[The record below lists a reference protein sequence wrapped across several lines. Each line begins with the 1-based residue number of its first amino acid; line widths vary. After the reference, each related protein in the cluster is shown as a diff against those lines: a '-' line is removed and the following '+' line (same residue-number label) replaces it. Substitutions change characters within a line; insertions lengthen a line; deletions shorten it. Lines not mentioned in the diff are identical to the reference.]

1 MVELERLMSMN
12 LVIFW
17 ILLGVVLCVMELMIP
32 SAFLESA
39 LGVSAIIVGLFT
51 MALPVAF
58 SWQVALWMLLSLLMF
73 WALRR
78 FSPRNQP
85 PALMDATEAR
95 TITSIPPGQSG
106 RVMYEGNSWPAC
118 CSDREIAIATN
129 QTVIVVGRQGNTLI
143 VMPESALL

>member
-1 MVELERLMSMN
+1 MN
-12 LVIFW
+12 LAIFW
-17 ILLGVVLCVMELMIP
+17 ILLGVALCVMELMIP
-32 SAFLESA
+32 TAFLESA
-39 LGVSAIIVGLFT
+39 LGVSAIVVGLIV
-51 MALPVAF
+51 MVLPLMAF
-58 SWQVALWMLLSLLMF
+58 SWQVALWMVLSLLMF

-78 FSPRNQP
+78 FTPRRQP

-95 TITSIPPGQSG
+95 TITSIPPGSSG

-118 CSDREIAIATN
+118 CSDRELAIATN

>member
-1 MVELERLMSMN
+1 MS
-12 LVIFW
+12 LAIFW
-17 ILLGVVLCVMELMIP
+17 ILLGVVLCVMELMVP
-32 SAFLESA
+32 TAFLESA
-39 LGVSAIIVGLFT
+39 LGVSAIAVGLLT
-51 MALPVAF
+51 MLFSFAF
-58 SWQVALWMLLSLLMF
+58 NWQVALWMVLSLMLF

-78 FSPRNQP
+78 FSPKRQP

-118 CSDREIAIATN
+118 CSDRELAIATN

-143 VMPESALL
+143 VMPETALL

>member
-1 MVELERLMSMN
+1 MN
-12 LVIFW
+12 SAIFW
-17 ILLGVVLCVMELMIP
+17 ILLGVALCVMELMIP
-32 SAFLESA
+32 TAFVESA
-39 LGVSAIIVGLFT
+39 LGVSAIAVGLLL
-51 MALPVAF
+51 MLVPVPLG
-58 SWQVALWMLLSLLMF
+58 WQVALWMVLSLLMF
-73 WALRR
+73 GALRR
-78 FSPRNQP
+78 FSPRRQS

-118 CSDREIAIATN
+118 CSDREVAIATN

>member
-1 MVELERLMSMN
+1 MN

-17 ILLGVVLCVMELMIP
+17 ILLGVALCVMELMIP
-32 SAFLESA
+32 TAFLESA
-39 LGVSAIIVGLFT
+39 LGVSAIVVGLLVLL
-51 MALPVAF
+51 LPVVAF
-58 SWQVALWMLLSLLMF
+58 SWQVALWMVLSLLMF

-78 FSPRNQP
+78 FSPRKQP

-118 CSDREIAIATN
+118 CSDRDIAIATN
-129 QTVIVVGRQGNTLI
+129 QTVIVIGRQGNTLI
-143 VMPESALL
+143 VMPESALLS

>member
-1 MVELERLMSMN
+1 MN
-12 LVIFW
+12 LAIFW
-17 ILLGVVLCVMELMIP
+17 ILLGVALCAMELMIP

-39 LGVSAIIVGLFT
+39 LGVSAVMVGLLV
-51 MALPVAF
+51 MVLPITF
-58 SWQVALWMLLSLLMF
+58 NWQVALWMVLSMMMF

-78 FSPRNQP
+78 FGPRHQP

-95 TITSIPPGQSG
+95 TITSIPPGSSG

-118 CSDREIAIATN
+118 CSDQEIAIATN
-129 QTVIVVGRQGNTLI
+129 QTVIVIGRQGNTLI